1 MSTESAAA
9 SSASLAPTVRAGGDG
24 LGERDLAAV
33 VRALRAGR
41 SIIYP
46 TETFYGLGA
55 RALDEAAVENVQ
67 VIKGRPDGKPFPV
80 LVSDLAM
87 LGRVAA
93 KVPRVAE
100 RLIERYWPGALTVV
114 LPAKPGLPAR
124 VVGAG
129 GTIACRISSSPI
141 ATQLVRA
148 LGEPLVA
155 TSANVS
161 GGPSARTAA
170 EAGRQVGRKVAF
182 IVDGGVLPGQLG
194 STIVDGTVDP
204 PRIVRAGDLDVDLA
218 GG

>member
-1 MSTESAAA
+1 MNDAAA
-9 SSASLAPTVRAGGDG
+9 AKPLAPTLRASADG
-24 LGERDLAAV
+24 LAERDLAAV
-33 VRALRAGR
+33 VTALGAGR
-41 SIIYP
+41 AIVYP

-55 RALDEAAVENVQ
+55 RALDEAAVEHVQ
-67 VIKGRPDGKPFPV
+67 AIKGRPDGKPFPV

-87 LGRVAA
+87 LGRLASRI
-93 KVPRVAE
+93 PRVAE
-100 RLIERYWPGALTVV
+100 RLIERYWPGALTVI

-155 TSANVS
+155 TSANIS
-161 GGPSARTAA
+161 GRTSARTAA
-170 EAGRQVGRKVAF
+170 EAAQQVGRAVAF

>member
-1 MSTESAAA
+1 MNDAAA
-9 SSASLAPTVRAGGDG
+9 AKPLAPTLRASADG
-24 LGERDLAAV
+24 LAERDLAAV
-33 VRALRAGR
+33 VTALGAGR
-41 SIIYP
+41 AIVYP

-55 RALDEAAVENVQ
+55 RALDEAAVEHVQ
-67 VIKGRPDGKPFPV
+67 AIKGRPDGKPFPV

-87 LGRVAA
+87 LGRLASRI
-93 KVPRVAE
+93 PRVAE
-100 RLIERYWPGALTVV
+100 RLIERYRPGALTVI

-155 TSANVS
+155 TSANIS
-161 GGPSARTAA
+161 GRTSARTAA
-170 EAGRQVGRKVAF
+170 EAAQQVGRAVAF